1 MISIR
6 SSPSSGSKFMI
17 LNCSH
22 NKITSFEM
30 SININNINCIDISN
44 NSLSKKPHALSKY
57 NENTPIKL
65 IDDNNPYKVSKSPN
79 NSNNKSNTTKN
90 PKETTDVSGGPHINN
105 TDKKSTV
112 THIVPQKALNPNNA
126 VTHIGGLI
134 TNKKK
139 SKK

>member
-1 MISIR
+1 M
-6 SSPSSGSKFMI
+6 
-17 LNCSH
+17 
-22 NKITSFEM
+22 
-30 SININNINCIDISN
+30 
-44 NSLSKKPHALSKY
+44 
-57 NENTPIKL
+57 

-90 PKETTDVSGGPHINN
+90 PKETTDVSSGLHINN

-112 THIVPQKALNPNNA
+112 THIVSQKALNPNNA